1 MTVCVGLRY
10 LGIACQMRNLPH
22 LPTLPEMFI
31 CAGRCRFIGVEGV
44 TPGLSSVHLCLMG
57 ME

>member
-1 MTVCVGLRY
+1 LTVCVGLKY

-22 LPTLPEMFI
+22 LPTLSEMFI

-44 TPGLSSVHLCLMG
+44 TPGLSSVHLGLMG